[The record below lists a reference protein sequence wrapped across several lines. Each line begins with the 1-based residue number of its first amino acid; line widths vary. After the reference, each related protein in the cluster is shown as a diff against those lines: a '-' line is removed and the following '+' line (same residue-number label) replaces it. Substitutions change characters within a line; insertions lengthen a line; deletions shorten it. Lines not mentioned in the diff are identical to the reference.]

1 MAIVVVELGESTSEE
16 TWAEDDDVVIP
27 AGAIPP
33 LLPTTGRLAAARR
46 GGGGDLEANAR
57 AVFTEASLMSMQVMM
72 AAAAQDLMV

>member
-1 MAIVVVELGESTSEE
+1 MAIFDGTTSEE
-16 TWAEDDDVVIP
+16 AEKAEDDVVIP
-27 AGAIPP
+27 AGAIP